1 MILKRWNCVWVTG
14 VSVCVFVLSK
24 EIQHCIEALLYYRLS
39 QPRYVMAN
47 LVAKSKKKSEKKNL
61 QITMKCI
68 CKYEFVT
75 QQPYNSL

>member
-1 MILKRWNCVWVTG
+1 MELCVGYWCVC

-47 LVAKSKKKSEKKNL
+47 LVAKSKKKSEKN
-61 QITMKCI
+61 
-68 CKYEFVT
+68 
-75 QQPYNSL
+75 PYKLP